1 MLYLHLQWSE
11 KLKTSEVEKLSN
23 KNKNLS
29 SINSTVSIVKFKG
42 KDKEAIGSG
51 FNRFLESFGGIKN
64 IVPVGTKKVLIKPNL
79 MMGEHWSSGI
89 TVHPYIIELLARAI
103 KDKGFDVIV
112 GEGAGWGCNSEE
124 SFKVTGV
131 DKICRRLDIPLIDF
145 KRGKG
150 IQVQVADGLVLKD
163 MIVDEIVQECD
174 FIISL
179 AKLKTH
185 CETIVSLSLKNMK
198 GVIAE
203 DKERLRFHL
212 LDVNR
217 CLVDLNKVFK
227 PHFSIIEGIVALEG
241 IGPLLPGKPKPMGIL
256 VGGRDPVSVDAVC
269 VKIMGLEP
277 GEIRHIQ
284 IAAEQGLGQIDI
296 DKIEIIGEN
305 LKSVL
310 SSTFKTPPLR
320 IEDLSPFKNIKIN
333 AGNPC
338 SNCIASLASYLH
350 GYIDKSIIDKATHNV
365 DILIGAKSKSLGTGT
380 EIAIGNCLKRYR
392 GKIPFVS
399 GCPPPSDAYLKLIER
414 GLKGDFNI
422 TTVDS
427 DGKIVTAMDDQ
438 E

>member
-1 MLYLHLQWSE
+1 MSPDYKSH
-11 KLKTSEVEKLSN
+11 
-23 KNKNLS
+23 S
-29 SINSTVSIVKFKG
+29 SINSTVSIIKVEG
-42 KDKEAIGSG
+42 TDKEAIASG
-51 FNRFLESFGGIKN
+51 FNRFLTSFGGTKN
-64 IVPVGTKKVLIKPNL
+64 IFPTRTKKVLIKPNL

-89 TVHPYIIELLARAI
+89 TVHPYIIELLARAV
-103 KDKGFDVIV
+103 KDQGLDVIV

-131 DKICRRLDIPLIDF
+131 DKICRRLNVPLIDF
-145 KRGKG
+145 KRGRG
-150 IQVQVADGLVLKD
+150 IHVQVTDGLVLQD
-163 MIVDEIVQECD
+163 MIVDEILQECD

-217 CLVDLNKVFK
+217 CLVDLNKVFR
-227 PHFSIIEGIVALEG
+227 PHFSIVEGIVALEG
-241 IGPLLPGKPKPMGIL
+241 IGPLHPGVPKPMGLL
-256 VGGRDPVSVDAVC
+256 VGGWDPVAVDAVC

-284 IAAEQGLGQIDI
+284 IAAEQGLGQIKM
-296 DKIEIIGEN
+296 DKIEIIGES
-305 LKSVL
+305 LESTGTT
-310 SSTFKTPPLR
+310 TFKIPPLR
-320 IEDLSPFKNIKIN
+320 IEDLSPFENIKIS

-338 SNCIASLASYLH
+338 SNCIASVASYLH

-365 DILIGAKSKSLGTGT
+365 DLLIGAKAKSLGTGT
-380 EIAIGNCLKRYR
+380 EIAIGNCLKRYK

-414 GLKGDFNI
+414 GLKGDFDVA
-422 TTVDS
+422 TVNTN
-427 DGKIVTAMDDQ
+427 GKVVTGTDD
-438 E
+438 EKE